1 MNSKICIVAINY
13 APELTGCGPYT
24 TDLAECLQLAGN
36 EVTVITALPHYPQWN
51 VPKEY
56 RSRGRRSEILNGV
69 QIIRCWLY
77 VPKKMTAISRLI
89 YEFSFLVMSWLK
101 SRKTQ
106 ADVVIAISPA
116 LGDMLVGH
124 LIAKRSKASFGILVQ
139 DLMTAATTQS
149 NISGGN
155 KISKLAEFIESRYL
169 KSATSVATITE
180 SFSRAVLKM
189 GVNDSKIYFSPN
201 YSVKNITQLNMQEAR
216 KIMNFSEDAFI
227 ITHTGNMGLKQDLG
241 NLIHAVQLC
250 KNPKIQLFL
259 VGDGSQRSELEKVA
273 NQDSRIEFM
282 DLVSEERYS
291 ALLSASNALII
302 NEAPTVTDMS
312 LPSKLTAYTSSGRPI
327 IGAVV
332 QGGNTSL
339 ALNQLSQARQVPA
352 GNPQQLADLIMTFV
366 DGINDLNVQSH
377 ESSAEIAQELR
388 NQRILWVESLKGKL

>member
-1 MNSKICIVAINY
+1 
-13 APELTGCGPYT
+13 
-24 TDLAECLQLAGN
+24 
-36 EVTVITALPHYPQWN
+36 
-51 VPKEY
+51 
-56 RSRGRRSEILNGV
+56 
-69 QIIRCWLY
+69 
-77 VPKKMTAISRLI
+77 
-89 YEFSFLVMSWLK
+89 
-101 SRKTQ
+101 
-106 ADVVIAISPA
+106 
-116 LGDMLVGH
+116 
-124 LIAKRSKASFGILVQ
+124 
-139 DLMTAATTQS
+139 
-149 NISGGN
+149 
-155 KISKLAEFIESRYL
+155 
-169 KSATSVATITE
+169 
-180 SFSRAVLKM
+180 
-189 GVNDSKIYFSPN
+189 
-201 YSVKNITQLNMQEAR
+201 
-216 KIMNFSEDAFI
+216 MNFSEDAFI